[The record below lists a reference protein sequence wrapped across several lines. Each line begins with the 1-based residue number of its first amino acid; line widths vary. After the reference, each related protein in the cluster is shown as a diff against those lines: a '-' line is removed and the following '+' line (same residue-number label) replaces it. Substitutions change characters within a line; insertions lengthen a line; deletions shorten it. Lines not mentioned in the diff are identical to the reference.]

1 MRIVYMGTP
10 EFAKSILELLIKS
23 NHEVIAVLTQPDK
36 PQGRKKILTP
46 PPVKVLAQSHKI
58 PVYQPEKLS
67 IQKDN
72 IKSFKP
78 DCIVVAAYGKILPSE
93 ILEIPRLG
101 CINVHASLLP
111 KYRGAAPIQ
120 RAIIEGETK
129 TGITTMYMDEG
140 LDTGDICLQEEV
152 HIEKNE
158 TSGELFEKM
167 AIVGGNLLLKTLDK
181 MEKDEAPRIKQD
193 DKKSSYASIL
203 TKAEGEIDFNK
214 PAIEIHNLIRGMN
227 PWPVAYTYFEGKKLK
242 IFSSNV
248 IKRKAEPG
256 MILDDKSLVIG
267 CKEDSLQLETL
278 QIEGGKRMQSRDF
291 LNGRKIP
298 KEMILKKEN

>member
-10 EFAKSILELLIKS
+10 ALAESILKRLTKS
-23 NHEVIAVLTQPDK
+23 NHEVVAVFTQPDK

-46 PPVKVLAQSHKI
+46 PPVKVLAQSYKI
-58 PVYQPEKLS
+58 PVCQPEKLS
-67 IQKDN
+67 MQKHK
-72 IKSFKP
+72 IESFNP

-93 ILEIPRLG
+93 ILEIPKLG

-120 RAIIEGETK
+120 RSIIEGETK

-152 HIEKNE
+152 EIGENE

-167 AIVGGNLLLKTLDK
+167 AVVGGNLLLKTLDK
-181 MEKDEAPRIKQD
+181 LEKGEAPRIKQED
-193 DKKSSYASIL
+193 RKSSYAPIL
-203 TKAEGEIDFNK
+203 TKAEGEIDFNR
-214 PAIEIHNLIRGMN
+214 PNIEIHNLIRGMN

-242 IFSSNV
+242 IFSSTIMN
-248 IKRKAEPG
+248 KEGTPG
-256 MILDDKSLVIG
+256 MILEDKSLIIG
-267 CKEDSLQLETL
+267 CKEGSLQIDTL
-278 QIEGGKRMQSRDF
+278 QLEGGKRMQSRDF
-291 LNGRKIP
+291 LNGRKIS
-298 KEMILKKEN
+298 KGMILKKEN